1 MYRGTGRNRSERG
14 FGLKCRRHGIFI
26 ARGRPID
33 FLEPIYG
40 RQNVALL
47 RSAYILGGS
56 WFYKYF
62 AATRL
67 FENCAAGTIPCAW
80 ANRRAIRQFV
90 NVASRRWKK
99 SRQTRSC
106 LECRRHGIFIARC
119 DLSVFLSQFMGDR
132 TLRSFGARILFLGG
146 FYKHSAATRL
156 R

>member
-62 AATRL
+62 AAMRL
-67 FENCAAGTIPCAW
+67 FENCAAGTIPCAS

-90 NVASRRWKK
+90 NVASRRLRRL
-99 SRQTRSC
+99 RQAGSC
-106 LECRRHGIFIARC
+106 LKCLGTPCLIAPRVSLFL
-119 DLSVFLSQFMGDR
+119 LSPFMGDR
-132 TLRSFGARILFLGG
+132 TSRSKGAKIFVATFGSINISLLRG
-146 FYKHSAATRL
+146 
-156 R
+156 